1 MADSMYGDLVRRDLI
16 EDQIRIRLAPRGR
29 SSRLLYRGSFVRPE
43 RCDRLLA
50 ARELKNEAR
59 NVILSV
65 GREAPRR
72 VNGSIQQFRHKLKD
86 TLV

>member
-1 MADSMYGDLVRRDLI
+1 VLRPDRLHFVIGRK
-16 EDQIRIRLAPRGR
+16 LAPRGR

-50 ARELKNEAR
+50 AGELKNEAR